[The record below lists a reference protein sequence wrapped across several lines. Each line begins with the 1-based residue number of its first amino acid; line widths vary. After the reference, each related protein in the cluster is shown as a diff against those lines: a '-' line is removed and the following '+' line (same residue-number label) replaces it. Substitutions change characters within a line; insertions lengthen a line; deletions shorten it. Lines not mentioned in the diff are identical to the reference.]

1 MKIGGRPP
9 KSLHG
14 RAKAGTAN
22 PTLATRP
29 ALALGKTIS
38 AGASALETSSANGNA
53 AVAPVIPPLVLE
65 RIEAALAW
73 AWLRPLV
80 VGAQGLPLLQRIGL
94 IRIAGGYLLIE
105 VG

>member
-1 MKIGGRPP
+1 MAGHQNHSTAG
-9 KSLHG
+9 
-14 RAKAGTAN
+14 AKAGTAN